1 LLARLLNRFKNL
13 SRHAIAKDASWMM
26 AGQGTN
32 FFLRAGYFI
41 ILARLLG
48 PVQFGIFAGV
58 VALVSVVAPYSALGS
73 GLLFMRYVSRD
84 KLSGAVYWGNAL
96 FTTVVMTV
104 LITGVFMFIAPAI
117 TGNHDRVL
125 LFNLIVANCLFTKT
139 TDVASKVY
147 RTYLKL
153 RLSATMTML
162 ANLSQFL
169 IVLVMWLT
177 MSHATATQWSFGA
190 MAATGIATLLTVTMV
205 TTIVGKISLDLRLIK
220 NQFVEGLTYSVS
232 TTSQSLYNDIDK
244 TMLSHYGMNLQN
256 GFYTLAYRII
266 DFSFTP
272 IGAIDL
278 ALLPR
283 LFALSHKDPKE
294 VPKKALKATAVAV
307 GIGALIACVIWVLA
321 PLVPRI
327 VGKGY
332 GPALQVLRWISLIPL
347 LRSIHI
353 VLGNSLTA
361 NGKQPLRLAC
371 QITVALFNLGLNLWL
386 IPTHGWRGAAW
397 SSLASDGALA
407 MLIMMVVIST
417 SRSIQVGQP
426 VGQPELLNAD

>member
-1 LLARLLNRFKNL
+1 MKGL

-41 ILARLLG
+41 LLARLLG
-48 PVQFGIFAGV
+48 PVQFGIFSGV
-58 VALVSVVAPYSALGS
+58 IALVSVVAPYSALGS

-84 KLSGAVYWGNAL
+84 KLAGAVYWGNAL
-96 FTTVVMTV
+96 LTTVVMTC
-104 LITGVFMFIAPAI
+104 LISGLFLLIGPAI
-117 TGNHDRVL
+117 TGNHSKVL
-125 LFNLIVANCLFTKT
+125 LFNLVVANCLFTKT

-162 ANLSQFL
+162 ANLAQF
-169 IVLVMWLT
+169 IVVLVMS
-177 MSHATATQWSFGA
+177 MAMHHATATQWSYGA
-190 MAATGIATLLTVTMV
+190 LAATGIATSLTVGMV
-205 TTIVGKISLDLRLIK
+205 STIVGRISFDLQLIRR
-220 NQFVEGLTYSVS
+220 QFVEGLTYSVS
-232 TTSQSLYNDIDK
+232 TTSQSIYNDIDK

-283 LFALSHKDPKE
+283 LFALSHREPKQ
-294 VPKKALKATAVAV
+294 VTRKAFKATAVAM
-307 GIGALIACVIWVLA
+307 GIGAMIACGIWVVA
-321 PLVPRI
+321 PLVPRV
-327 VGKGY
+327 VGEGY
-332 GPALQVLRWISLIPL
+332 GPALEVLRWISLIPL
-347 LRSIHI
+347 LRGIHI

-361 NGKQPLRLAC
+361 NGRQPLRLGC
-371 QITVALFNLGLNLWL
+371 QILIAAFNLGLNIWL

-407 MLIMMVVIST
+407 LLITLAVIFT
-417 SRSIQVGQP
+417 ARSMQVPQP
-426 VGQPELLNAD
+426 VAEPQLLNAD